1 MTSTSH
7 ITPAAGVRPAQ
18 APLGSPVPN
27 VPHAI
32 SVSLPTFRDNVDYE
46 EGAPRVVKAMVSGY
60 PRFFVSLKVKELIEI
75 CEKKYGK
82 PTEGSFLW
90 PSRRVAERCRHFV
103 ERYYVPTISTDDS
116 TPTPHTRE
124 AASAGVRIVEF
135 TIQAPS
141 SELKP
146 GGLKQIKVF
155 ATFFPKEAYSVAKQ
169 FWQHAGDIVTSRQ
182 ATFCLRWLSLNK
194 AEEEAQ
200 EAAALA
206 ASKNAIRMPRGNR
219 HYSAAGAGTKA
230 VSTSSSNG
238 SPTLPSGD
246 LVSGVAS
253 IQLQDDKKDVDEE
266 DRPVEEE
273 ADGIDSRDYE
283 VYVEERYGRNL
294 DLSFAP
300 KAKVALRRRIAS
312 QVAHHAGSGW
322 TGVGEYVT
330 EEDVYLYPTGMSAIY
345 NAHRI
350 AMTLFPT
357 RKSICFGFP
366 YTDSL
371 KVLQKFGPGCY
382 FYGNGEESDIDALE
396 KEVLEKTLGED
407 VAEEDKILAV
417 FCEFPSNPLLKSS
430 NLVRLG
436 QLADKYGFMII
447 VDETLGNFV
456 NVRILEYADI
466 VVSSLSKIFSGDS
479 NVMGGSLVLNPQRQF
494 YKGLKDAMSREY
506 EDLMWVEDA
515 IFMERNSRTFQSR
528 IHRIDENTEALCDYL
543 RTHPKVKEVYYP
555 KYVTTA
561 NYLTHKVEG
570 AGFGGLFSVIFK
582 AEGGAEKFFDT
593 LPFYKG
599 PSLGTNFTLACPY
612 TILAHYYELE
622 WAAQFGI
629 DRNLVRVAV
638 GLEDRDVLF
647 RGFQEALDAIPA

>member
-1 MTSTSH
+1 MATCH
-7 ITPAAGVRPAQ
+7 ITPAAGVRPEQ

-32 SVSLPTFRDNVDYE
+32 SVSLPTFKDNIDYE
-46 EGAPRVVKAMVSGY
+46 EAAPRVVNAMVSGY
-60 PRFFVSLKVKELIEI
+60 PRFFVSLKVQELVAV
-75 CEKKYGK
+75 CQKKFGQAN
-82 PTEGSFLW
+82 EASFLW

-103 ERYYVPTISTDDS
+103 ERYFVPTISTDDS
-116 TPTPHTRE
+116 TPTPRLPGGGGGGG
-124 AASAGVRIVEF
+124 AGAGCVRIVEF
-135 TIQAPS
+135 AIHAPT
-141 SELKP
+141 SEIKP
-146 GGLKQIKVF
+146 GGFKQVNVF
-155 ATFFPKEAYSVAKQ
+155 ATLFPKEAYSVAKQ
-169 FWQHAGDIVTSRQ
+169 FWQHTGDIVTSRQ
-182 ATFCLRWLSLNK
+182 AAYCLRWLQLK
-194 AEEEAQ
+194 AEEAKQEQEEAN
-200 EAAALA
+200 
-206 ASKNAIRMPRGNR
+206 KVGTMRMPRGNR
-219 HYSAAGAGTKA
+219 HYSATKA
-230 VSTSSSNG
+230 PTNG
-238 SPTLPSGD
+238 SD
-246 LVSGVAS
+246 LIGAVAS
-253 IQLQDDKKDVDEE
+253 VELQDKQKEIDEE

-273 ADGIDSRDYE
+273 ADGLDSRDYE

-300 KAKVALRRRIAS
+300 KAKVALRRRIAA

-322 TGVGEYVT
+322 TGTGEYVT

-350 AMTLFPT
+350 AMTLFPL

-382 FYGNGEESDIDALE
+382 FYGHGEDQDIELLE
-396 KEVLEKTLGED
+396 QEVLAKTIGGD
-407 VAEEDKILAV
+407 VKEEDKILAV

-430 NLVRLG
+430 NLKRLG
-436 QLADKYGFMII
+436 ELADKFGFMII

-515 IFMERNSRTFQSR
+515 IFMERNSRTFQTR
-528 IHRIDENTEALCDYL
+528 IARIDDNTEALCDFL
-543 RTHPKVKEVYYP
+543 RAHPKVKEVYYP
-555 KYVTTA
+555 KYVTKE
-561 NYLTHKVEG
+561 NYLMHKVEG
-570 AGFGGLFSVIFK
+570 AGFGGLFSVMFK
-582 AEGGAEKFFDT
+582 NEKTGAEQFFDA

-629 DRNLVRVAV
+629 ERNLIRVAV
-638 GLEDRDVLF
+638 GLEDREVLLQ
-647 RGFQEALDAIPA
+647 GFTEALDAINDE